1 MRTGSLNGSRSGS
14 PLGHISNA
22 GEGDD
27 YLLSFPEPVH
37 HSANDIPVAM
47 SPDEMLRQYA
57 AQRAANGGIS
67 TPTPPPSAASNWN
80 KVKGRTLSLR
90 NGFGIGRKTKEK
102 EKEKGI
108 EGGPGMNVGGK
119 GVLIS
124 YPVPA
129 ASGEGHHYAIG
140 EEEEVEEDY
149 GDAYGGVSA
158 H

>member
-102 EKEKGI
+102 EKGI
-108 EGGPGMNVGGK
+108 EGGPGMSVGGK

>member
-1 MRTGSLNGSRSGS
+1 
-14 PLGHISNA
+14 
-22 GEGDD
+22 
-27 YLLSFPEPVH
+27 
-37 HSANDIPVAM
+37 M

-67 TPTPPPSAASNWN
+67 TPPPSSSGPSNWN

-102 EKEKGI
+102 GI
-108 EGGPGMNVGGK
+108 EGGPGMGVGGK

-124 YPVPA
+124 YPVPTA
-129 ASGEGHHYAIG
+129 GGERDQYAIG
-140 EEEEVEEDY
+140 EEEEAEEDY
-149 GDAYGGVSA
+149 GDAYGGVSV